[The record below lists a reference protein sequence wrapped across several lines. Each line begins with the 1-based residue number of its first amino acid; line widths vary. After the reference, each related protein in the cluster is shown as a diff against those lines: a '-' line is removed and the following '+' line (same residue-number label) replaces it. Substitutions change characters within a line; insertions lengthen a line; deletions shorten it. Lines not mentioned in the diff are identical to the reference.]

1 MTSEEDIRLND
12 ALIDIELLKEQ
23 NLKLLHSNDSLQ
35 TSNAKLRQ
43 QLMMMTV
50 EPAIIRQE
58 KIWDEAY
65 AQGSSDGYHNVRVYT
80 PNPFTVARVA
90 AEGKKKH

>member
-12 ALIDIELLKEQ
+12 ALLDIEVLKEQ

-35 TSNAKLRQ
+35 TSNSKLRQ

-58 KIWDEAY
+58 KTWDEAY
-65 AQGSSDGYHNVRVYT
+65 AQGSSDGCHNAGT
-80 PNPFTVARVA
+80 KTLNPFTVARVA